1 MSRQDEQRL
10 LVKIATLYYTEG
22 MKQSEI
28 ADSLHLSQSFVSR
41 AITRCVKEGV
51 VKISVIQP
59 ANMFIGI
66 ESRIQKHYGIDQAI
80 VVDITDDAS
89 PAQIKQAIGSAAAHY
104 MQTSIRPN
112 DMVGISSWSST
123 IRAMVDNLHPLNI
136 KTSGVIQLLGGVGPN
151 GNVQATLLTQ
161 SLANILN
168 CPAYLLPAQSIE
180 RSTEDR
186 ARLISSGEVAD
197 VVNKF
202 AEVDLALV
210 GVGVLEPSQLLKNSG
225 NYYHEEML
233 KLLAERGAVGDLC
246 LHYFDAAGNAVLSDE
261 EDPVI
266 GMSLPQLRA
275 CPRVVALAG
284 GIEKSAAIRGA
295 LTGNYIDVLITD
307 RLTAET
313 LL

>member
-1 MSRQDEQRL
+1 M
-10 LVKIATLYYTEG
+10 
-22 MKQSEI
+22 
-28 ADSLHLSQSFVSR
+28 
-41 AITRCVKEGV
+41 
-51 VKISVIQP
+51 
-59 ANMFIGI
+59 
-66 ESRIQKHYGIDQAI
+66 
-80 VVDITDDAS
+80 VDITDDAS

-210 GVGVLEPSQLLKNSG
+210 GIGVLEPSQLLKIP
-225 NYYHEEML
+225 
-233 KLLAERGAVGDLC
+233 A
-246 LHYFDAAGNAVLSDE
+246 
-261 EDPVI
+261 
-266 GMSLPQLRA
+266 
-275 CPRVVALAG
+275 
-284 GIEKSAAIRGA
+284 
-295 LTGNYIDVLITD
+295 TITTK
-307 RLTAET
+307 RC
-313 LL
+313 